1 MSILK
6 EIYEYKIDF
15 VNKQKKLRSQSD
27 LLNKLKNITS
37 QDFSFSKKLKDEISR
52 TSIIGELKRASP
64 SLGNFVNKEINLS
77 NIAQVYEECGVSCL
91 SILTDEKYFKGS
103 INDLIE
109 IRKISTLPILR
120 KDFIVDEYQ
129 VFESKYLGA
138 DAILLIATCLTDIEI
153 IKLSELAKE
162 LDLDV
167 LVEIHS
173 KDELKKV
180 CIDSVDIIG
189 VNNRNLKDFSVN
201 VKNSIE
207 IGKEIPESFVKISES
222 GLYKFEELK
231 RLIDFGYDGFLIGEL
246 FMREVDPGYKLGNL
260 INQIKGES

>member
-1 MSILK
+1 MNILSKIVSKRK
-6 EIYEYKIDF
+6 EET
-15 VNKQKKLRSQSD
+15 NLQKKIRGLDEIKSSE
-27 LLNKLKNITS
+27 
-37 QDFSFSKKLKDEISR
+37 SFHRQTYSLSKKIKESEIS
-52 TSIIGELKRASP
+52 IIAEHKRKSP
-64 SLGNFVNKEINLS
+64 SKKEINFQTS
-77 NIAQVYEECGVSCL
+77 SHKIIKGYEKNGASGISV
-91 SILTDEKYFKGS
+91 LTEKNFFSGS
-103 INDLIE
+103 ENDLILA
-109 IRKISTLPILR
+109 RKLTDLPILR

-138 DAILLIATCLTDIEI
+138 DAILLIATCLTDKEI

-173 KDELKKV
+173 KDELNKV

-201 VKNSIE
+201 VENSIE